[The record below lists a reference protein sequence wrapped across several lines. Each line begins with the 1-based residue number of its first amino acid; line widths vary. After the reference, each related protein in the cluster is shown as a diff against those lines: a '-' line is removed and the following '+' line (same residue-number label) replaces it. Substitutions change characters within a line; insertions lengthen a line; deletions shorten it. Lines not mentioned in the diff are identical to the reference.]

1 MCKPTAE
8 LTASQ
13 WADILALVERGK
25 DDLANYRPHADKD
38 GYTAEELQELDRL
51 ASSDASA
58 SLASQ
63 VTQAA
68 SDEPATRVYT
78 AFCQERD
85 GRGTIWIGSFEVE
98 ACAYREDELEQAS
111 YKARCECASEWGSY
125 LDEDVESPRPDI
137 TGIVCIGLAEGDVN
151 IPFWDDTH
159 LE

>member
-38 GYTAEELQELDRL
+38 GYTADELQELDRL

-78 AFCQERD
+78 AFCQESNGHGTVWISPVEVDAQSDRD
-85 GRGTIWIGSFEVE
+85 SELQDAATQARY
-98 ACAYREDELEQAS
+98 ACAHDWDRYLNEDDDS
-111 YKARCECASEWGSY
+111 P
-125 LDEDVESPRPDI
+125 LDIS
-137 TGIVCIGLAEGDVN
+137 GIVCMGLAEGNVT
-151 IPFWDDTH
+151 IAMWDDSH

>member
-1 MCKPTAE
+1 MCKQTAE

-78 AFCQERD
+78 AFCQESNGHGTVWISPVEVDAQSDRD
-85 GRGTIWIGSFEVE
+85 SELQDAATQARY
-98 ACAYREDELEQAS
+98 ACAHDWDRYLNEDDDS
-111 YKARCECASEWGSY
+111 P
-125 LDEDVESPRPDI
+125 LDIS
-137 TGIVCIGLAEGDVN
+137 GIVCMGLAEGNVT
-151 IPFWDDTH
+151 IAMWDDSH